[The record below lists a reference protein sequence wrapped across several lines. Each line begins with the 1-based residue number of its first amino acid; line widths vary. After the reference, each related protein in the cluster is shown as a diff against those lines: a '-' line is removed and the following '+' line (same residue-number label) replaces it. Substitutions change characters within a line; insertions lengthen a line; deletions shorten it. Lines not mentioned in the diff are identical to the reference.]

1 MPRAASESTAA
12 SRVAPG
18 GMVTGTDSPA
28 GRAQPAAISA
38 PASRT
43 RNAGGGTRN
52 RHATLQ
58 GLFGVL
64 TSPPPAVRRDSAGAT
79 PPRRVRPRRP
89 SAPSSSL
96 PARAR
101 PAARELG
108 GSTRGRKD
116 DVDALAAAVLLQHYL
131 DARRGSAT

>member
-43 RNAGGGTRN
+43 RDAGGGTRD

-58 GLFGVL
+58 GLLRVL
-64 TSPPPAVRRDSAGAT
+64 TSPTPAVRRDSAGAA
-79 PPRRVRPRRP
+79 PPRRVRPGRP
-89 SAPSSSL
+89 SAPSAEL
-96 PARAR
+96 PARAG
-101 PAARELG
+101 PGAR
-108 GSTRGRKD
+108 
-116 DVDALAAAVLLQHYL
+116 A
-131 DARRGSAT
+131 